1 MAVDTEPSDRLEG
14 TSGGRGGLVI
24 KKKPKSDEKEKDT
37 FKKPSI
43 YGLEKR
49 AKEKRE
55 ERSRESERER

>member
-1 MAVDTEPSDRLEG
+1 MAVDHEPVDRLEG
-14 TSGGRGGLVI
+14 TSGGKGGLVV
-24 KKKPKSDEKEKDT
+24 KKKTKSDDQKDN

>member
-1 MAVDTEPSDRLEG
+1 MAVDNEPSDRLEG
-14 TSGGRGGLVI
+14 TSGGKGGLVV
-24 KKKPKSDEKEKDT
+24 KKKPKSDEQKDN